1 MVSEGRFRGLQVLHL
16 QIDCQTLWQTVLHHK
31 ECPLLPQ
38 ELQKRKLRSKLTDR
52 WSRTEAPT
60 KPLISKTIP
69 RDSEIYDPVNGNE
82 NNLLSQSRGG
92 IRNRD
97 YFRLFWVSCSNDLM
111 VRKSEKLGI
120 KFTQK
125 HLELSGRIISLESV

>member
-1 MVSEGRFRGLQVLHL
+1 MG
-16 QIDCQTLWQTVLHHK
+16 
-31 ECPLLPQ
+31 PN
-38 ELQKRKLRSKLTDR
+38 RSARRNRSLVKQYR
-52 WSRTEAPT
+52 RTA
-60 KPLISKTIP
+60 KFTI
-69 RDSEIYDPVNGNE
+69 PVNGNE

-120 KFTQK
+120 KFAQK
-125 HLELSGRIISLESV
+125 HSELSEGIISLESSLEWIF